1 MAEADKIS
9 ALITLDNN
17 CLQRF
22 AGAYLRYGK
31 EKLCRRI
38 LMAEGM
44 AFFGESKNVEYKAD
58 VPQKLS
64 GRIVH
69 TGSSL

>member
-1 MAEADKIS
+1 
-9 ALITLDNN
+9 
-17 CLQRF
+17 
-22 AGAYLRYGK
+22 
-31 EKLCRRI
+31 
-38 LMAEGM
+38 MAEGM
-44 AFFGESKNVEYKAD
+44 TFFGESKNVEYKAV